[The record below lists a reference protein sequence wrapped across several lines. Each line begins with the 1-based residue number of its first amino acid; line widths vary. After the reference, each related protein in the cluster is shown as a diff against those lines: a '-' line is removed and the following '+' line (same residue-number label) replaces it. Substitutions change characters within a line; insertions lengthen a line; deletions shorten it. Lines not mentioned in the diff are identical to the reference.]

1 MRRPIGPVT
10 TTLSLSLLAIA
21 ALGAAQSKQTFTGT
35 ITDDMC
41 PRADHSQMRM
51 GPTDA
56 ECSAACIDEH
66 GAVYI
71 LFDGDGSYQL
81 SDQRAAKQFAARK
94 VKIVGTLDGKTKTIH
109 VESITNAK

>member
-1 MRRPIGPVT
+1 MRRRNRTVIT
-10 TTLSLSLLAIA
+10 SLSLGLLAA
-21 ALGAAQSKQTFTGT
+21 ALAAGQSKQTFTGT

-81 SDQRAAKQFAARK
+81 SDQRAAEKFAAKK
-94 VKIVGTLDGKTKTIH
+94 VRVVGTLDGKTKTIH

>member
-1 MRRPIGPVT
+1 MKLPKRPVVT
-10 TTLSLSLLAIA
+10 ILFLGLLAA
-21 ALGAAQSKQTFTGT
+21 ALVTAQGKQTFKGT

-66 GAVYI
+66 GAAYI

-81 SDQRAAKQFAARK
+81 SDQKAAQKFVSRK
-94 VKIVGTLDGKTKTIH
+94 VKVVGTLDGKTRTIH
-109 VESITNAK
+109 VESIAPAE